1 MTQNGHKIIIPGGYY
16 LKARKIQNSAIQ
28 KQPPHVREIWDWLLK
43 EANHKD
49 KEYNGFMIK
58 RGQLFRTYDE
68 IREGLHWMIG
78 YRKMMYTKDHTK
90 KAMKFLRKHQMIAT
104 KKALG
109 GVLIT
114 ILNYNYYQNPKNYES
129 TNESH
134 IESTNEA
141 PMKHHE
147 SPHYNKNDKN
157 EKNNISA
164 KIYDFYI
171 ELLNP
176 KYKTRVGSI
185 EWIKRRLK
193 LHIPD
198 DLKKAIENYKND
210 LNGSEYV
217 KDPRN
222 FFGRDKIY
230 HDFLPGNYVEKKKK
244 NEYAPI
250 PTKDPV
256 EEFLKSGAKRYDPA
270 TGKEF

>member
-157 EKNNISA
+157 EKNNNKERESLLSLFE
-164 KIYDFYI
+164 KIEDKFNSD
-171 ELLNP
+171 EL
-176 KYKTRVGSI
+176 KYKSDFI
-185 EWIKRRLK
+185 EYWT
-193 LHIPD
+193 
-198 DLKKAIENYKND
+198 
-210 LNGSEYV
+210 
-217 KDPRN
+217 
-222 FFGRDKIY
+222 
-230 HDFLPGNYVEKKKK
+230 EKKHNGKK
-244 NEYAPI
+244 ERWEMEKVYDVNRRFRTWLQNADKWAKYNYNDK
-250 PTKDPV
+250 TKSKSTMMTR
-256 EEFLKSGAKRYDPA
+256 EESYIDKPDISD
-270 TGKEF
+270 ED